1 MGALTIKPSQSIF
14 ILIALHLRRFRVYD
28 TSLSFK
34 IIQRTSF
41 LRASLALHD
50 D

>member
-1 MGALTIKPSQSIF
+1 MGALTVKPSQSIF
-14 ILIALHLRRFRVYD
+14 ILIALHLRRFKVYE

-34 IIQRTSF
+34 MIKRTSLLRDF
-41 LRASLALHD
+41 LPAYD